1 MKKGEDHK
9 SRLTEIADTS
19 FGKLSD
25 EEILQLLAE
34 RKRLEEL
41 QKQYEKLQEEEEKQ
55 ARLEEEKTDIE
66 KEIDRLNKFIS
77 PDKPDD
83 ELIRLIEERKTWEL
97 KLATLTGQSPRTV
110 SAPQSEQS
118 EKTTTPEKGSVA
130 EEVAQVIPEPVAVKE
145 SVPEKNTVNEAEI
158 EKSREGLGI
167 APDESFGQEQIAEAG
182 MSTGNE
188 FAHYLEEVKRATG
201 SLGKVLEGLP
211 ANAKK
216 DKPFMLEVAKVD
228 PAYAMH
234 YADANLKKD
243 EDFNVKVASVK
254 GSRNSGSALS
264 EMLPEMR
271 TAKVVVAGIRAD
283 YRNVRFA
290 LPQMEGYDEM
300 LSRAKSGAMEK
311 VQELKESVDIGLLVP
326 KILQKDKEFMKQIE
340 QVVSKAE
347 KKSAEK

>member
-1 MKKGEDHK
+1 MKKEEDHK
-9 SRLTEIADTS
+9 SRLTEIASTVL
-19 FGKLSD
+19 GTLSD
-25 EEILQLLAE
+25 EDVLQLLAE

-41 QKQYEKLQEEEEKQ
+41 QEQYEKLQEEQAAQ
-55 ARLEEEKTDIE
+55 ARLEEEKASIE
-66 KEIDRLNKFIS
+66 KELGRLNKLIS

-97 KLATLTGQSPRTV
+97 KMATLTGQAP
-110 SAPQSEQS
+110 SATDVPQPKPS
-118 EKTTTPEKGSVA
+118 EKTAPTEKRETVV
-130 EEVAQVIPEPVAVKE
+130 EEVSQVIPKSEEGTAREK
-145 SVPEKNTVNEAEI
+145 SVDETKTEKNL
-158 EKSREGLGI
+158 EGLGI
-167 APDESFGQEQIAEAG
+167 VPDDSFGGEQIVEAG

-188 FAHYLEEVKRATG
+188 FSHYLDEVRRATG
-201 SLGKVLEGLP
+201 SLGRVLEGLP
-211 ANAKK
+211 ANVKK

-243 EDFNVKVASVK
+243 EDFNVKVAAVK
-254 GSRNSGSALS
+254 GGRNSGSALS

-271 TAKVVVAGIRAD
+271 TAKVVAAGIRAD

-290 LPQMEGYDEM
+290 LPQMDGYEEM
-300 LSRAKSGAMEK
+300 LSRAKSGALEK

-340 QVVSKAE
+340 QIVSEAE

>member
-9 SRLTEIADTS
+9 SRLAEIADVPLGT
-19 FGKLSD
+19 LSD
-25 EEILQLLAE
+25 EEVLQLLAE

-41 QKQYEKLQEEEEKQ
+41 QAQYEKLQEEQAAQ
-55 ARLEEEKTDIE
+55 ARLEEEQASIE
-66 KEIDRLNKFIS
+66 KEIDRLNKLIS

-97 KLATLTGQSPRTV
+97 KLAALSGQAPRT
-110 SAPQSEQS
+110 SASQSKRV
-118 EKTTTPEKGSVA
+118 EKTVASEEKEPVA
-130 EEVAQVIPEPVAVKE
+130 EEAAPVMPEPSEAKE
-145 SVPEKNTVNEAEI
+145 SVPEKNSVDEAAT
-158 EKSREGLGI
+158 EKNLEELGI
-167 APDESFGQEQIAEAG
+167 APDESFGGEQIAEAG

-188 FAHYLEEVKRATG
+188 FAHYLDEVKRAMG
-201 SLGKVLEGLP
+201 SLGRVLEGLP
-211 ANAKK
+211 ANVKK

-234 YADANLKKD
+234 YADINLKKD

-271 TAKVVVAGIRAD
+271 TAKVVAAGIRAD

-290 LPQMEGYDEM
+290 LPQMEGYEDM
-300 LSRAKSGAMEK
+300 LSRAKSGALEK

-340 QVVSKAE
+340 QVVSVVEKKAAE
-347 KKSAEK
+347 K